1 MAGRLDVY
9 WAAREAL
16 IKDDRSLR
24 LDRIQGDAT
33 LAEIKADQVLRKI
46 RAEEARSVWDADH
59 PSVPHPFPG
68 MEFLTG
74 QWRVSEFFCAYFL
87 PGKKIIVQTKLFTLL
102 SKVSV
107 RS

>member
-1 MAGRLDVY
+1 MAERLEVY
-9 WAAREAL
+9 RAAREAL

-24 LDRIQGDAT
+24 LDRMQGNVT

-46 RAEEARSVWDADH
+46 RAEEARSVWNADH

-74 QWRVSEFFCAYFL
+74 QWRVSELICADQ
-87 PGKKIIVQTKLFTLL
+87 GLFST
-102 SKVSV
+102 
-107 RS
+107 R